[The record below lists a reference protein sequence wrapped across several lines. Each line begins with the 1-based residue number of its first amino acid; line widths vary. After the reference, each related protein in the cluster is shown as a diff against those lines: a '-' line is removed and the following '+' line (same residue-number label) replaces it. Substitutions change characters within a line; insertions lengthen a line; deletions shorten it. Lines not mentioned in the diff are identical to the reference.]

1 MVPEDLDVIREQI
14 RTYVGKSSFWVI
26 VVSPKP
32 LKAQSLLQILEDFVR
47 RRKGSCFGWLSA
59 DAPREVPHFAA
70 PGFEKLIDLVEGLG
84 GAVEVPSLVPL
95 KGSFFKGLAMQL
107 MEKQGETTERW
118 QLRVVSNYR
127 DVNEDQWCLTRS
139 QQFFCYFAFV
149 RIRSSVRA
157 ISSLSVNCID
167 DVCESMGGRVK
178 GFVLLE
184 ILVLLHRC

>member
-1 MVPEDLDVIREQI
+1 MVPEELEAIQEQMRI
-14 RTYVGKSSFWVI
+14 YVGQSSFWVV
-26 VVSPKP
+26 VVSPTA
-32 LKAQSLLQILEDFVR
+32 LKVQSLSWILEDFVKE
-47 RRKGSCFGWLSA
+47 RKCTSFAWLTA
-59 DAPREVPHFAA
+59 DAPREVPHCAA

>member
-95 KGSFFKGLAMQL
+95 KGSFFKDLAMQL
-107 MEKQGETTERW
+107 MKKQGEATEGW

-127 DVNEDQWCLTRS
+127 DVGEDQWCLTLLKS
-139 QQFFCYFAFV
+139 LCFCLFS
-149 RIRSSVRA
+149 IDSWSM
-157 ISSLSVNCID
+157 LEPLCIFKFHLW
-167 DVCESMGGRVK
+167 VVK
-178 GFVLLE
+178 GLFCC
-184 ILVLLHRC
+184 R